1 MLIAGEAAYYPDN
14 AAAQSFGTD
23 GTEPAVIWFA
33 SLGGDVPPPPEG
45 QISKVQRGFVWA
57 HEIGRLG
64 SGHGATM
71 ELRRLVL
78 PIGTTLTNVAPTGT
92 ELVYV
97 ERGAIQVSTEGEL
110 ATPGAV
116 RINRAGDGT
125 RLAPTVGVTIT
136 NAAAETTSLV
146 VLAIEPAGGVATPAA

>member
-1 MLIAGEAAYYPDN
+1 
-14 AAAQSFGTD
+14 
-23 GTEPAVIWFA
+23 
-33 SLGGDVPPPPEG
+33 
-45 QISKVQRGFVWA
+45 
-57 HEIGRLG
+57 
-64 SGHGATM
+64 M
-71 ELRRLVL
+71 ELRRLIL

-97 ERGAIQVSTEGEL
+97 ERGAIQVSREGEL

-136 NAAAETTSLV
+136 NAADEPTSLV
-146 VLAIEPAGGVATPAA
+146 VLALEPAGDVATPAA